1 MDLVSQPERQWV
13 SRHHDWHQLKEI
25 NMLELQR
32 MVIMTTGRLNDL
44 NMCPKRDC
52 EALVVL
58 CPAGEKPIVTFVE
71 SFDRVIEMMRELRPV
86 KVELEHSHGEY
97 CPELQQ
103 GVAAYITECT
113 LKDCAATAQ

>member
-1 MDLVSQPERQWV
+1 
-13 SRHHDWHQLKEI
+13 
-25 NMLELQR
+25 MLELQR